1 MGQAARSDV
10 HDGRRNDPGFY
21 LIGAGRGPLEAIL
34 GCRASLPRRLL
45 RASIAG
51 ATFGYLGTIG
61 LLTLAVLALP
71 LLVAWASGVG
81 PPLLIVLGLLAVIP
95 SSDLASVLV
104 NRFVAAVVKPSA
116 LPRFQLRDGVPWTLR
131 TMVVVPTLL
140 AARGEID
147 EQMERLEVHYLAN
160 PDGDLRFAILS
171 DWTDASQE
179 TMPGDEDLLAAA
191 RERIAGLNQ
200 RHGPAPDGGHRF
212 FLFHRRRLWNEREGV
227 WMGWE
232 RKRGKLHELNRLL
245 RGATDT
251 SFVSPATGPTR
262 VGYVITA
269 D

>member
-95 SSDLASVLV
+95 SSDLAIALV
-104 NRFVAAVVKPSA
+104 NRFVAAVVKPNA
-116 LPRFQLRDGVPWTLR
+116 LPRFELRDGVPWTLR

-140 AARGEID
+140 TSTAAVEEQID
-147 EQMERLEVHYLAN
+147 RLEVH
-160 PDGDLRFAILS
+160 
-171 DWTDASQE
+171 
-179 TMPGDEDLLAAA
+179 
-191 RERIAGLNQ
+191 
-200 RHGPAPDGGHRF
+200 
-212 FLFHRRRLWNEREGV
+212 
-227 WMGWE
+227 
-232 RKRGKLHELNRLL
+232 
-245 RGATDT
+245 
-251 SFVSPATGPTR
+251 
-262 VGYVITA
+262 
-269 D
+269 